1 MDALGSVVGTVL
13 GGPIGGVVGS
23 IASDVLGSVA
33 KGGAGGAGN
42 IFGSVLGPLT
52 SAFGSLF
59 GKANPL
65 QQLSI
70 PPLPLPFSP
79 SNGISDLFNPS
90 KMFDSLG
97 SAVNKFTG
105 GASVS
110 GGGGLDAAMNKAEA
124 LMKSDNPDDQ
134 IAGMQQFMKVQQLIQ
149 TIITITQTRGKLAME
164 AVKSSSIS

>member
-33 KGGAGGAGN
+33 KGVTGGSGN
-42 IFGSVLGPLT
+42 IFGAVLGPLT
-52 SAFGSLF
+52 NAFGSLF
-59 GKANPL
+59 GQANPL
-65 QQLSI
+65 QQFSI

-79 SNGISDLFNPS
+79 SAGLSDLFNPS
-90 KMFDSLG
+90 QMFSTLG

-105 GASVS
+105 GASIS
-110 GGGGLDAAMNKAEA
+110 GGGGLDAAMKNAEG

-134 IAGMQQFMKVQQLIQ
+134 IEGMKQFMKVQQLIQ

-164 AVKSSSIS
+164 AVKSSAIS